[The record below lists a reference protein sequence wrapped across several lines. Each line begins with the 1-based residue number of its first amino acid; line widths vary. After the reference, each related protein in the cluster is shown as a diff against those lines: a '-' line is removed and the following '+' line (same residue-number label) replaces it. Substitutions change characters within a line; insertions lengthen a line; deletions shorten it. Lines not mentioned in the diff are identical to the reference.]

1 VPSSL
6 IFASLVVVWLLILV
20 PAAARRR
27 QEVARPSVAALSGRV
42 LERASA
48 PQRRRT
54 QEVDVVHDGDEAPAR
69 GGGVDVDE
77 RADEPINE
85 RADDDIDEPVDE
97 PSEVRERPRA
107 RYRPGRGGF
116 DPEAAAMAARE
127 RYAFRQRVVL
137 LLLLGAIASA
147 VVAVAVVPGLWW
159 PHAAIDALLVG
170 YLVYRR
176 RQVRMEE
183 AIRERRAARLASS
196 RRPRKVPE
204 PQVDDRAEADEEA
217 ECSQPSVV
225 EDDEPAPTA
234 PIIPAQ
240 TTAEPAPALPRLRPA
255 PPPPLPPG
263 TRLVE
268 ADDEDPALHDLDA
281 PGGRRD
287 YRRAAGQ

>member
-1 VPSSL
+1 MPSSL

-27 QEVARPSVAALSGRV
+27 QEVARPSVAALSGGG

-54 QEVDVVHDGDEAPAR
+54 QEVDVVHDGDEGPAR

-77 RADEPINE
+77 RADEP
-85 RADDDIDEPVDE
+85 VDE
-97 PSEVRERPRA
+97 RSDVRERPRA
-107 RYRPGRGGF
+107 RYRPGRGGY

-137 LLLLGAIASA
+137 LLLVGAIASA
-147 VVAVAVVPGLWW
+147 VVAVVVVPGLWW

-176 RQVRMEE
+176 RPVRMEE
-183 AIRERRAARLASS
+183 AIRERRAARLAST
-196 RRPRKVPE
+196 RRPRKAPE
-204 PQVDDRAEADEEA
+204 PQIDDGAEADEEA
-217 ECSQPSVV
+217 ARSRPSEV
-225 EDDEPAPTA
+225 EDDEPLATA
-234 PIIPAQ
+234 PMIPVQ
-240 TTAEPAPALPRLRPA
+240 TTAEPTPALPRLQPA

-281 PGGRRD
+281 PGRRD